1 MKIQVHI
8 NKTSVS
14 IKDRG
19 FNYGDGLFETIL
31 VKNNKAL
38 YLSDHIKRLTKGCKV
53 LKIPTPNLKLVENSI
68 KQSISRT
75 KECIIKII
83 YTRGLSDHGYGYDKN
98 IIPQLYVI
106 KKRKSHSKIKNTIS
120 LGYSKY
126 FLNDNSSLSKIKHM
140 NRLEQILGTTFKPK
154 KIYDNY
160 ILVDKKN
167 HIIEC
172 ISSNIFFYKYN
183 HNKFIFHTPS
193 LKNNG
198 VEGILKQ
205 QIIKAIA
212 KRNISVL
219 EKNIKKDEITKYH
232 GAFICNS
239 ISGIEFVGQ
248 INEVSLNHIECL
260 EDLLHKYIYE

>member
-8 NKTSVS
+8 NKRSVS

-31 VKNNKAL
+31 IKNNKAL
-38 YLSDHIKRLTKGCKV
+38 YLGDHIKRLVRGCKV
-53 LKIPTPNLKLVENSI
+53 LSIPNPSLKLVDNAIKKSI
-68 KQSISRT
+68 GKT
-75 KECIIKII
+75 KDCIIKII
-83 YTRGLSDHGYGYDKN
+83 YTRGLSDHGYDYDKN
-98 IIPQLYVI
+98 ITPQLYVI
-106 KKRKSHSKIKNTIS
+106 KKRKSRSKVKNTIS
-120 LGYSKY
+120 LGYSEY

-154 KIYDNY
+154 KIFDNY
-160 ILVDKKN
+160 VLVDKKN

-183 HNKFIFHTPS
+183 NSKFNFYTPN

-198 VEGILKQ
+198 VDGILKQ
-205 QIIKAIA
+205 QIIKTLT
-212 KRNISVL
+212 KKNISVL
-219 EKNIKKDEITKYH
+219 EKNIKKDEIDKYH
-232 GAFICNS
+232 GSFICNS

-248 INEVSLNHIECL
+248 INKVPFNHIEYL
-260 EDLLHKYIYE
+260 EDLLHKYIYD

>member
-14 IKDRG
+14 INDRG

-38 YLSDHIKRLTKGCKV
+38 YLTDHIKRLVRGCKV
-53 LKIPTPNLKLVENSI
+53 LRIPNPSHKLVENAIEKSI
-68 KQSISRT
+68 GKT

-83 YTRGLSDHGYGYDKN
+83 YTRGLSDHGYDYDKN
-98 IIPQLYVI
+98 ITPQLYVI
-106 KKRKSHSKIKNTIS
+106 KKRKSRYKVKNTIS
-120 LGYSKY
+120 LGYSEY

-160 ILVDKKN
+160 VLVDKKN

-172 ISSNIFFYKYN
+172 ISSNIFFYKFN
-183 HNKFIFHTPS
+183 NGKFIFYTPN

-198 VEGILKQ
+198 VDGILKQ
-205 QIIKAIA
+205 QIIKMLS
-212 KRNISVL
+212 K
-219 EKNIKKDEITKYH
+219 KNIRILK
-232 GAFICNS
+232 
-239 ISGIEFVGQ
+239 
-248 INEVSLNHIECL
+248 
-260 EDLLHKYIYE
+260 